1 MQKPIK
7 KALTLI
13 EVMIVIL
20 IIGII
25 GSVVGYNMKGSLDKA
40 KVFKT
45 EQGAKKLYELA
56 LLGLE
61 EMNVSLAE
69 IKEGELLQK
78 IDLAIRAI
86 GIGGK
91 TATLMRDGWGEPFTA
106 FAIVGGILQFRSEKY
121 DAYCLKTGRERRYPW
136 ENELEEPKQQKK

>member
-7 KALTLI
+7 KTLTLI

-40 KVFKT
+40 KAFKT
-45 EQGAKKLYELA
+45 EQGAKKLYELT

-61 EMNVSLAE
+61 EKGTSLASLS
-69 IKEGELLQK
+69 KDTELLKK
-78 IDLAIRAI
+78 ITEAINAVGITVRA
-86 GIGGK
+86 
-91 TATLMRDGWGEPFTA
+91 ATLMQDGWGEPFTA
-106 FAIVGGILQFRSEKY
+106 FTVVGEGLQFRSEKY
-121 DAYCLKTGRERRYPW
+121 DAYCLKTGRKSRYPW
-136 ENELEEPKQQKK
+136 ETELE